1 VCSEALVGG
10 GADVG
15 GIEPRLTYAPIGFFP
30 PVGDLMGVVEVV
42 SIMFARRCFLW
53 GWGVVNTQFE
63 PKLPLVFSSAR
74 KNEGHLSPPSV
85 VPFSRSSGQAPR
97 AKLAGAYTAQSHK
110 CSWWGYRS
118 ALSATTWHHEHNFLG
133 DQVGSK

>member
-53 GWGVVNTQFE
+53 GWGVVNTPLFTEVRTLELTPFE
-63 PKLPLVFSSAR
+63 PKLPLVF
-74 KNEGHLSPPSV
+74 
-85 VPFSRSSGQAPR
+85 
-97 AKLAGAYTAQSHK
+97 K
-110 CSWWGYRS
+110 C
-118 ALSATTWHHEHNFLG
+118 
-133 DQVGSK
+133 KKK